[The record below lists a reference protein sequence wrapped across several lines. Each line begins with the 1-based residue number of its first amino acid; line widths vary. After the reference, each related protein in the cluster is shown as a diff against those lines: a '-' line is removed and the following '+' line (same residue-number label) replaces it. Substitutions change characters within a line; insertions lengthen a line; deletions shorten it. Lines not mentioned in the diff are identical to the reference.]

1 MGSCI
6 TKKNLIENRSPCR
19 RRPGIVRYT
28 KGCRDTSYLNHKMN
42 LMYNNEF
49 TFMGLKDIWEDHIQI
64 IPDT

>member
-1 MGSCI
+1 M
-6 TKKNLIENRSPCR
+6 
-19 RRPGIVRYT
+19 RPGIVKYT
-28 KGCRDTSYLNHKMN
+28 KGCRDTSYLNRKMN